1 VLRSPNLPRQ
11 LVGVQEVADFLD
23 VSADW
28 VYDRAAAGGLPCYV
42 VGRQLRF
49 DLDEVWG
56 VVQTWRR
63 GGPVSS
69 RLERKAG

>member
-1 VLRSPNLPRQ
+1 MQRPPKLPRQ

-23 VSADW
+23 VSPDW
-28 VYDRAAAGGLPCYV
+28 VYDRAAAGGLPCFL

-49 DLDEVWG
+49 DLDEVWS

-63 GGPVSS
+63 GGSVAS
-69 RLERKAG
+69 RLERKAS